1 MWMFDF
7 NPDAFHEQYD
17 TAIMITSTIN
27 LKKKSHGF
35 EMGPWPLA
43 SNIGGAKKADEC
55 QSELMEKEKSN
66 DAFRAILESTALMVG
81 CSNIKYFSY
90 IQLFIHSITSRGIGS
105 QFIYC

>member
-1 MWMFDF
+1 MFDF

-43 SNIGGAKKADEC
+43 SKIGGAKKADEC
-55 QSELMEKEKSN
+55 QNWLQRHFQAS
-66 DAFRAILESTALMVG
+66 FWESLYSIATSGFEMMISM
-81 CSNIKYFSY
+81 C
-90 IQLFIHSITSRGIGS
+90 QLIDNKL
-105 QFIYC
+105 

>member
-1 MWMFDF
+1 MFDF

-43 SNIGGAKKADEC
+43 SNIGAKKADEC

-66 DAFRAILESTALMVG
+66 DAFRAVLESTALMVG
-81 CSNIKYFSY
+81 CSN
-90 IQLFIHSITSRGIGS
+90 SITSRGIGS